1 MTLTDK
7 EKLKAIQERIVH
19 STYDYEFVYGEI
31 QSILNGE
38 STSHL
43 TKILEARDLL
53 DEVLKYTHNQ
63 EVIKVNYSELMAIK
77 KTLDS
82 LYHE

>member
-7 EKLKAIQERIVH
+7 EKLEAIQERIESLH
-19 STYDYEFVYGEI
+19 YDYEFVYGEI

-63 EVIKVNYSELMAIK
+63 EVIKVNYSELMAIRK
-77 KTLDS
+77 ILE
-82 LYHE
+82 LRAV